1 MRLLDQQQESA
12 AQVWVYFIEDS
23 WSSKKAYSCIFLTI
37 VIHWFFIA
45 SINQAQSLVE
55 TGNSKAQAQV
65 CAHTRTYTLYA
76 KWLHDLQFN
85 A

>member
-1 MRLLDQQQESA
+1 ML
-12 AQVWVYFIEDS
+12 
-23 WSSKKAYSCIFLTI
+23 SKIVDLVKSLFLYAFN
-37 VIHWFFIA
+37 HCNSLHCWFFITI
-45 SINQAQSLVE
+45 INQAQSLVE